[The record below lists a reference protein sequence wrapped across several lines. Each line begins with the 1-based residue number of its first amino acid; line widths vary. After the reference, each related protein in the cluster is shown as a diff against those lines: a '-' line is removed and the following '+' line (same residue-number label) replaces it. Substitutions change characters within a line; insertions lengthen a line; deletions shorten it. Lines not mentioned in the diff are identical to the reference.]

1 MSQVWTDQHS
11 VGRLGHGSAFL
22 APFSSLSDARD
33 PRGPVCAPGAV
44 FLRLGRPVA
53 YRARS
58 RPSRHARAVI
68 IRIGRFVPLGAG
80 FRTFRPFSS
89 AWPSRWRSHARCRFH
104 PFCAV
109 SPTRG
114 AVFTRL
120 GLPSSSAPVCAVW
133 CTWARVCGRRGTAGP
148 SATPGPVFARLCR
161 SVPLAARPGHLGLP
175 VPFFAVFLSRSHPP
189 KPFPSSLARF
199 FCRPGALAICAIRRP
214 FPSSSGSRCRF
225 QPFCAV
231 SATRGALFIRLG
243 LPSPSAPACGARLA
257 CFSLSW
263 PPRAPVPFFTVSAVS
278 CP

>member
-1 MSQVWTDQHS
+1 LGARPWARGTAGPSRASGGVFI
-11 VGRLGHGSAFL
+11 RLGL
-22 APFSSLSDARD
+22 PVPFS
-33 PRGPVCAPGAV
+33 PVLCC
-44 FLRLGRPVA
+44 LC
-53 YRARS
+53 
-58 RPSRHARAVI
+58 
-68 IRIGRFVPLGAG
+68 
-80 FRTFRPFSS
+80 
-89 AWPSRWRSHARCRFH
+89 HARCRFH

-199 FCRPGALAICAIRRP
+199 FCRPGALAICALRRP

-243 LPSPSAPACGARLA
+243 LPSPSA
-257 CFSLSW
+257 
-263 PPRAPVPFFTVSAVS
+263 APVCAVP
-278 CP
+278 CPWAHVLPVFHCLGHLGLPCRFLPSRLFRALR